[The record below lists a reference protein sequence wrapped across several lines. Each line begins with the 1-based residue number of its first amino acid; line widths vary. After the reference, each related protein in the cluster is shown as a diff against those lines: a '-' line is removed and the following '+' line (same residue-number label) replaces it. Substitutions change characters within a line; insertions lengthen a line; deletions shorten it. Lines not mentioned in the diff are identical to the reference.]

1 MKTRTLIIA
10 LTLLIGLFTACTD
23 KKKTEKKTEKKPEI
37 EIKSGEN
44 RTSIEDNVDEAE
56 KRKLDS
62 IRQVKEHG
70 HAH

>member
-10 LTLLIGLFTACTD
+10 LTLSIGLFTACID
-23 KKKTEKKTEKKPEI
+23 KKKTEEKPEI

-44 RTSIEDNVDEAE
+44 RTSIEDNVDETE
-56 KRKLDS
+56 KRKQDS

>member
-1 MKTRTLIIA
+1 MITRTLIIA
-10 LTLLIGLFTACTD
+10 LTLSIGLFTACTG
-23 KKKTEKKTEKKPEI
+23 KKKTENKSEI

-44 RTSIEDNVDEAE
+44 RTSIEDNVDEVK